1 MKRNILFILVLISA
15 ILSADGLDMKKFKG
29 MKARSIGPAGM
40 SGRVTAIDVVL
51 SNTDV
56 IYVGTA
62 SGGLG
67 NPKAAASNGNP
78 FLMIKKPLPLGT

>member
-29 MKARSIGPAGM
+29 MKARSIM
-40 SGRVTAIDVVL
+40 SVPPLA
-51 SNTDV
+51 
-56 IYVGTA
+56 A
-62 SGGLG
+62 FG

>member
-1 MKRNILFILVLISA
+1 MKRNILFILVMISA

-40 SGRVTAIDVVL
+40 SGFPIRMSFMSVPPLA
-51 SNTDV
+51 
-56 IYVGTA
+56 A
-62 SGGLG
+62 FG
-67 NPKAAASNGNP
+67 NPKVAASNGNP